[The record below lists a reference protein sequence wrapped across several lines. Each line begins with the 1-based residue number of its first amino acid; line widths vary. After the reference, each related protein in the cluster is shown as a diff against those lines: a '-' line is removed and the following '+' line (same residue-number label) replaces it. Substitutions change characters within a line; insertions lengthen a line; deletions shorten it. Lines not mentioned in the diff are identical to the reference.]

1 MTSKFF
7 DTRMRSAIRFFL
19 LLGSIALSIA
29 ETEIAVHA
37 DGLADNQAEQVR
49 PIPPVGTPFST
60 QQQKQIEI
68 QLGQLRHSI
77 ALAHT
82 KLNSR
87 PELSRFL
94 PDIEVFAE
102 AVSSALIHQEIFAPE
117 KEFKQALEQLEL
129 ASHRLMKL
137 LEGEPAW
144 LKKTG
149 LIPRGYV
156 SRVDDSVQ
164 PYGLVVPSSWHS
176 KRSKPMRLDI
186 WFHGR
191 GEKLTELSFLN
202 QRIHNPGQFTPD
214 DSLVLHL
221 YGRYC
226 NANKFA
232 GETDLFEAL
241 EHVKQDYHIDD
252 NRIVVRG
259 FSMGGAACWQF
270 ATHYA
275 GLWAAA
281 APGAGFSETKE
292 FLEFFQKETLNP
304 HAWEK
309 KLWNL
314 YDATVYAE
322 NLFQCP
328 TVAYSGAVDRQKQAA
343 DIMSKYLE
351 QEGLELTHI
360 LGPDTGHKYHP
371 EAKALVDQKINHI
384 VEQGR
389 NQIPSKIRFT
399 TYTLR
404 YNKMKWI
411 ELQGLEKHWDRARVH
426 AEIKSDHELSIRTS
440 NVTQL
445 RIHMEAGLCPLDI
458 TKQPIISID
467 NQRLEVDRPETDL
480 SWDVVLYHEK
490 GQWKPAPGAQEKS
503 IAKKHGL
510 QGPIDD
516 AFMDR
521 FLMVGPSGWPMN
533 PTVGDWVS
541 SEMSHAMRHWRQQFR
556 GKARF
561 KMDHE
566 ITAKDIEES
575 NLILWGDPSSNIL
588 IRRIVEELP
597 LKWDHQRVQTPD
609 NNYPADRFLPVLVY
623 PNPLNP
629 DKYIVINSGFTYRE
643 YDYLNN
649 ARQVPKLPDWA
660 ILDLTNAP
668 SPRWPAG
675 IEQAGFFGEAWEWMG
690 PED

>member
-1 MTSKFF
+1 
-7 DTRMRSAIRFFL
+7 
-19 LLGSIALSIA
+19 
-29 ETEIAVHA
+29 
-37 DGLADNQAEQVR
+37 
-49 PIPPVGTPFST
+49 
-60 QQQKQIEI
+60 
-68 QLGQLRHSI
+68 
-77 ALAHT
+77 
-82 KLNSR
+82 
-87 PELSRFL
+87 
-94 PDIEVFAE
+94 
-102 AVSSALIHQEIFAPE
+102 
-117 KEFKQALEQLEL
+117 
-129 ASHRLMKL
+129 
-137 LEGEPAW
+137 
-144 LKKTG
+144 
-149 LIPRGYV
+149 
-156 SRVDDSVQ
+156 
-164 PYGLVVPSSWHS
+164 
-176 KRSKPMRLDI
+176 MRLDI

-371 EAKALVDQKINHI
+371 EAKTLIDQKINHI
-384 VEQGR
+384 AEQGR

-458 TKQPIISID
+458 TKQPIISI
-467 NQRLEVDRPETDL
+467 NNERLEVDRPETDL
-480 SWDVVLYHEK
+480 SWDVVLYHQK
-490 GQWKPAPGAQEKS
+490 GQWKTAPETQGIT

-521 FLMVGPSGWPMN
+521 FLMVGPSAWPMN

-541 SEMSHAMRHWRQQFR
+541 NEMSHAMRHWRQQFR
-556 GKARF
+556 GRARF

-588 IRRIVEELP
+588 IRKIVEKLP
-597 LKWDHQRVQTPD
+597 LKWNHQRVQTPD
-609 NNYPADRFLPVLVY
+609 KTYPADRFLPVLVY